1 MSTTDTAAAEP
12 AAESAA
18 APDWVETRRTCL
30 AYSPGGHLSELLRAT
45 AGITF
50 ADCFHVTF
58 RSGRAPSVDDATRVY
73 YVCHP
78 RRSAWRTL
86 ASALQAL
93 VLLLRERPRLVLSTG
108 ADVAVPV
115 VVLAKLLGATTVF
128 VETGG
133 TVEPSLAG
141 RLCYPFSDLFV
152 VQWPEKLRAF
162 PRAVLAE
169 GLLL

>member
-1 MSTTDTAAAEP
+1 MSTVLTIDEP
-12 AAESAA
+12 T
-18 APDWVETRRTCL
+18 WTETRRTCL

-45 AGITF
+45 AGIAF

-58 RSGRAPSVDDATRVY
+58 RSGRAAPQDGPAAPRVY
-73 YVCHP
+73 YLCHP

-86 ASALQAL
+86 ANAAQAL
-93 VLLLRERPRLVLSTG
+93 VVLLRERPRLVISTG

-115 VVLAKLLGATTVF
+115 VVLGKLLGATTVF

-141 RLCYPFSDLFV
+141 RLCYPFSDLFL

-162 PRAVLAE
+162 PRAVLAD

>member
-1 MSTTDTAAAEP
+1 MSTALTE
-12 AAESAA
+12 
-18 APDWVETRRTCL
+18 APLTWTETRRTCL

-45 AGITF
+45 AGIAF
-50 ADCFHVTF
+50 SDCFHVTF
-58 RSGRAPSVDDATRVY
+58 RSGRAIPETGAGAPRVHY
-73 YVCHP
+73 LCHP

-86 ASALQAL
+86 ANAAQAL
-93 VLLLRERPRLVLSTG
+93 LILLRERPRLVISTG

-115 VVLAKLLGATTVF
+115 VVLGKLLGATTVF

-141 RLCYPFSDLFV
+141 RLCYPFSDLFL
-152 VQWPEKLRAF
+152 VQWPEKLAAF
-162 PRAVLAE
+162 PKAVLAD

>member
-1 MSTTDTAAAEP
+1 MSTALTIDEP
-12 AAESAA
+12 T
-18 APDWVETRRTCL
+18 WTETRRTCL

-45 AGITF
+45 AGIAF

-58 RSGRAPSVDDATRVY
+58 ESGRTIPQDGPTAPRVY
-73 YVCHP
+73 HLCHP

-86 ASALQAL
+86 ANAAQAL
-93 VLLLRERPRLVLSTG
+93 LVLLRERPRLVISTG

-115 VVLAKLLGATTVF
+115 VVLGKLLGATTVF

-141 RLCYPFSDLFV
+141 RLCYPFSDLFL
-152 VQWPEKLRAF
+152 VQWPEKLTAF
-162 PRAVLAE
+162 PRAVLAD

>member
-1 MSTTDTAAAEP
+1 MRSGPEDP
-12 AAESAA
+12 
-18 APDWVETRRTCL
+18 PWVETRRTCL

-58 RSGRAPSVDDATRVY
+58 RSGRAPDPAGGRVY

-78 RRSAWRTL
+78 RRSAWRTVVN
-86 ASALQAL
+86 AVQAL
-93 VLLLRERPRLVLSTG
+93 AILLRERPRVVVSTG

-115 VVLAKLLGATTVF
+115 VVLGKLLGARTVF

-152 VQWPEKLRAF
+152 VQWPEKLRSF

>member
-1 MSTTDTAAAEP
+1 MSAG
-12 AAESAA
+12 SAA
-18 APDWVETRRTCL
+18 AVLTADPLPTWTEPRRTCL

-45 AGITF
+45 AGIAF
-50 ADCFHVTF
+50 PDCFHVTF
-58 RSGRAPSVDDATRVY
+58 ASGRAVPATPGGPAPRVY
-73 YVCHP
+73 HLCHP

-86 ASALQAL
+86 ANAAQAL
-93 VLLLRERPRLVLSTG
+93 AVLLRERPRLIVSTG

-115 VVLAKLLGATTVF
+115 VVLGKLLGATTVF

-141 RLCYPFSDLFV
+141 RLCYPFSDLFL
-152 VQWPEKLRAF
+152 VQWPEKLAAF
-162 PRAVLAE
+162 PKAVLAD